1 MKTKSLAATCIVA
14 ILTISF
20 ISCKKN
26 NSSSGANELETTF
39 ELSSN
44 QAIADNLTEDAND
57 VLNEVAVQ
65 NNFSG
70 SRENSVLETTGI
82 LGCAIVTINPLQGF
96 PKTVTIDFGTAGC
109 TSSNGVYRKGKI
121 IVNVSDSL
129 RKPGSVAVMTFDNY
143 SVNTFKVEGTITWT
157 NTSTANTRSWQRK
170 CENGK
175 ITAASGVYWLHNG
188 IKSIEQTAGVSTPF
202 NLLDDAFSI
211 TGNHTVTN
219 AAGES
224 RTATILEAL
233 KKKTICENIDKGK
246 IKLQGPNHYA
256 IIDFGDG
263 TCDRI
268 ATISIDGNTP
278 RTILLY

>member
-1 MKTKSLAATCIVA
+1 MKTKSLVATFIVA
-14 ILTISF
+14 VLTIGV

-26 NSSSGANELETTF
+26 NSSASNELETTF

-70 SRENSVLETTGI
+70 GRETSVLETTGI

-96 PKTVTIDFGTAGC
+96 PKTVTIDFGAAGC
-109 TSSNGVYRKGKI
+109 TSSNGVFRKGKI
-121 IVNVSDSL
+121 IVNISDSL
-129 RKPGSVAVMTFDNY
+129 RKSGSIAVMTFDNY

-157 NTSTANTRSWQRK
+157 NTSSANARSWQRK

-175 ITAASGVYWLHNG
+175 ITAANGVYWLHSG
-188 IKSIEQTAGVSTPF
+188 IKSIEQTAGVSTPN
-202 NLLDDAFSI
+202 NLLDDAFSV

-219 AAGES
+219 AAGDS

-233 KKKTICENIDKGK
+233 KKTICENIDKGK

-263 TCDRI
+263 SCDRI

-278 RTILLY
+278 RIILLY